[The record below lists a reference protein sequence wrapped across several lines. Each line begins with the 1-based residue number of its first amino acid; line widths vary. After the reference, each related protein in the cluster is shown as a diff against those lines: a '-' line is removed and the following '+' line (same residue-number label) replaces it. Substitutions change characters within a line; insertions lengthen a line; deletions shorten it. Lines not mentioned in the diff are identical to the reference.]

1 MSAFSA
7 SITIKKGKDIVQGL
21 FISLE
26 GVDGSGKTSLRDWL
40 VEKMPE
46 IEVVSV
52 REPGGTAISE
62 RIRAML
68 LDVRN
73 QGMTS
78 STEAF
83 LYAAARSQL
92 VEEIIKPVLSTGK
105 VVIADRYIDSTVAY
119 QGYGRGLDVDFLNT
133 LNELCTGGLKPD
145 LTLLLDL
152 DPLEGQRRRGAA
164 VPDRLEKEGLEFQDR
179 VRHGYLE
186 LARLEP
192 QRIKVIDASK
202 NLNQV
207 GEEALQ
213 LINQNYVRR

>member
-1 MSAFSA
+1 M
-7 SITIKKGKDIVQGL
+7 QGL